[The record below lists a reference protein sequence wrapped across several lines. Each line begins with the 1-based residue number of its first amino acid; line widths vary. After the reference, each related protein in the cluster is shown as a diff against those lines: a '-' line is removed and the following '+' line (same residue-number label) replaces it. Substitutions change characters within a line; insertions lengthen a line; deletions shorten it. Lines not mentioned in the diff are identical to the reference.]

1 MKIDIGLNLKAQKEL
16 DDVEIIGKN
25 VEKELEANKLP
36 EKQDIDKMEVNVK
49 PEKAV
54 VEIYDPSIPVPIR
67 IDMNITLTWQEK
79 LKLTLLIIFVIVY
92 IGFLVRGLIYEI
104 KRIRQVQH
112 MINRMKPIIAALYE
126 MDKNVAKKVDLI
138 VNSYSLYDRPLPP
151 EDQLY
156 D

>member
-1 MKIDIGLNLKAQKEL
+1 MKLDIGLNLKAKKGS

-25 VEKELEANKLP
+25 EEKELEANKLP

-54 VEIYDPSIPVPIR
+54 IEIYDPSSPVPIR
-67 IDMNITLTWQEK
+67 IDMNISLTWQQK
-79 LKLTLLIIFVIVY
+79 LKLALLIIFVIVY
-92 IGFLVRGLIYEI
+92 IGFLIRGLIYEI
-104 KRIRQVQH
+104 KRIREVQH
-112 MINRMKPIIAALYE
+112 MIARMKPIIAALYE
-126 MDKNVAKKVDLI
+126 MDQNVAKEVQKA
-138 VNSYSLYDRPLPP
+138 VNSYSLYDRPMPE

>member
-54 VEIYDPSIPVPIR
+54 VEIYDPSSPVPIR
-67 IDMNITLTWQEK
+67 IDMNITLTWQQK

-104 KRIRQVQH
+104 KRIREVQH

-126 MDKNVAKKVDLI
+126 MDKNVAKKVEII
-138 VNSYSLYDRPLPP
+138 VNSYSLYDRPMPP